1 MVEFLRKLLSS
12 DFMGHGYCYLWK
24 PDIIWLHA
32 VSDGLIALAYYVIP
46 VTLVYFVRKR
56 RDLPFHWMF
65 FMFGMFI
72 FGCGTT
78 HAMEIWTLWHGTY
91 RLAGVIKALTAAAS
105 VATAAALVPLIP
117 RALLLP
123 SPGQLRATNLE
134 LEKEIAE
141 RRRTEIALRESEER
155 FRNMADTAPVMIWVA
170 GPDKLC
176 TFFNKCCLDFTG
188 HSLDQKI
195 GNGWIGSVHPEDRED
210 FLGMYSSSFD
220 AHQEFKTVFR
230 LRRADGEYRWM
241 LTTGAPRWTSD
252 GVFAGFIGSCVDIT
266 DLKRT
271 QEEALA
277 RQKLESLG
285 VLAGGIAH
293 DFNNLLG
300 GILAEAELLESDLA
314 EGLSPGEEIAR
325 IKSVAIRGSEIVR
338 ELMIYA
344 GQEPSGVEPVDLS
357 QLVEEMLGLVKV
369 SISKQVILK
378 INLGENLPS
387 VLGNGPQIRQVV
399 MNLVINASEAIGDKV
414 GVIQVSTSR
423 ATRGPGSIANDA
435 SNPPTGDYV
444 RLDVSDTGRGMTEE
458 AKAKI
463 FDPFFTTKFAGR
475 GLGLAVVQGVVRD
488 HGGMLDVVTA
498 PGQGATFQV
507 LLPCTSKKGLQ
518 VQETINCP
526 VSEPSS
532 AKKGTILVVE
542 DEEVLRLAVSKA
554 LRRRGFSVLEASDG
568 SAAMNLLR
576 TQKDEIDVIL
586 LDVTLP
592 GTSSREILNG
602 VQRTA
607 ANVKVVLTSAY
618 SKQHVDSTLA
628 GLRITNFIRK
638 PFHLDE
644 LAGVL
649 RDAQSA

>member
-1 MVEFLRKLLSS
+1 
-12 DFMGHGYCYLWK
+12 
-24 PDIIWLHA
+24 
-32 VSDGLIALAYYVIP
+32 LIALAYYVIP

-105 VATAAALVPLIP
+105 MATAVALVPLIP

-123 SPGQLRATNLE
+123 SPGQLSAANLE
-134 LEKEIAE
+134 LEKEIGE

-155 FRNMADTAPVMIWVA
+155 FRNMANTAPVMIWVA

-195 GNGWIGSVHPEDRED
+195 GNGWIGGVHPEDREQ

-220 AHQEFKTVFR
+220 AHQEFQTVFR

-300 GILAEAELLESDLA
+300 GILAEAEVVESDLA
-314 EGLSPGEEIAR
+314 AGLSP
-325 IKSVAIRGSEIVR
+325 
-338 ELMIYA
+338 
-344 GQEPSGVEPVDLS
+344 D
-357 QLVEEMLGLVKV
+357 
-369 SISKQVILK
+369 
-378 INLGENLPS
+378 
-387 VLGNGPQIRQVV
+387 
-399 MNLVINASEAIGDKV
+399 
-414 GVIQVSTSR
+414 
-423 ATRGPGSIANDA
+423 
-435 SNPPTGDYV
+435 
-444 RLDVSDTGRGMTEE
+444 
-458 AKAKI
+458 
-463 FDPFFTTKFAGR
+463 
-475 GLGLAVVQGVVRD
+475 
-488 HGGMLDVVTA
+488 
-498 PGQGATFQV
+498 
-507 LLPCTSKKGLQ
+507 C
-518 VQETINCP
+518 
-526 VSEPSS
+526 
-532 AKKGTILVVE
+532 
-542 DEEVLRLAVSKA
+542 
-554 LRRRGFSVLEASDG
+554 
-568 SAAMNLLR
+568 
-576 TQKDEIDVIL
+576 
-586 LDVTLP
+586 
-592 GTSSREILNG
+592 
-602 VQRTA
+602 
-607 ANVKVVLTSAY
+607 
-618 SKQHVDSTLA
+618 
-628 GLRITNFIRK
+628 
-638 PFHLDE
+638 
-644 LAGVL
+644 
-649 RDAQSA
+649 